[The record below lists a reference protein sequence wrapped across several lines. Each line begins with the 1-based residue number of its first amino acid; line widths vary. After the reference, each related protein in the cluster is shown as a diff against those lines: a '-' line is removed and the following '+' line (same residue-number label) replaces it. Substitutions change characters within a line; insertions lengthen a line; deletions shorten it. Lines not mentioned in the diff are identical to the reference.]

1 MEFSSYK
8 HGAEKPA
15 MKGGLSMVTGNTVK
29 GFPEGGEVQKMPDV
43 VPAIQANQDFGY
55 HVCNLTVYWGI
66 PFLLGL

>member
-1 MEFSSYK
+1 MEFSSIDETGHK

-29 GFPEGGEVQKMPDV
+29 GSKD
-43 VPAIQANQDFGY
+43 AICCSCNSSQSRLRLSY
-55 HVCNLTVYWGI
+55 VCNLTVYWGI